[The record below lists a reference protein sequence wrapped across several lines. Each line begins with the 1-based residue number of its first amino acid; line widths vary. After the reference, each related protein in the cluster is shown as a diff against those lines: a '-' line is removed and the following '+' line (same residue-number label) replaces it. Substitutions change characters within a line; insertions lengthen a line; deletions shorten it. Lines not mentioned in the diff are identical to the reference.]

1 MALKQNTFDYLSLC
15 NPKAFHFK
23 SNKHMVSINTNESFV
38 KKIAYVPTLD
48 STQISNQYV
57 NSCRGT

>member
-1 MALKQNTFDYLSLC
+1 MFDHSRLC
-15 NPKAFHFK
+15 NPKAFHFE
-23 SNKHMVSINTNESFV
+23 SNKHMVSINTNESFA
-38 KKIAYVPTLD
+38 KQIAYVPTLD

>member
-1 MALKQNTFDYLSLC
+1 MFDHSRLC
-15 NPKAFHFK
+15 NPKAFHFE

>member
-23 SNKHMVSINTNESFV
+23 SNKHMVSINTNESFI
-38 KKIAYVPTLD
+38 KKSHMFPH
-48 STQISNQYV
+48 
-57 NSCRGT
+57 